1 MKPAVVFRSLAFAV
15 ALVFFSCEKDVTVD
29 LPVPEQKIVVEG
41 YIENGQ
47 KAMVT
52 LTKTAAFFSA
62 VDSASLLS
70 YLVTDAIVTVS
81 DGVTTEQLVLTID
94 TSQYIPIVYK
104 GQSIIGQEG
113 NCLLYT
119 SD

>member
-1 MKPAVVFRSLAFAV
+1 MKAAFVSKSLAFAA
-15 ALVFFSCEKDVTVD
+15 ALVLFSCEKDVTVD
-29 LPVPEQKIVVEG
+29 LPVAEQKIVVEG

-104 GQSIIGQEG
+104 AQSIIGQEG
-113 NCLLYT
+113 KTYT
-119 SD
+119 LT